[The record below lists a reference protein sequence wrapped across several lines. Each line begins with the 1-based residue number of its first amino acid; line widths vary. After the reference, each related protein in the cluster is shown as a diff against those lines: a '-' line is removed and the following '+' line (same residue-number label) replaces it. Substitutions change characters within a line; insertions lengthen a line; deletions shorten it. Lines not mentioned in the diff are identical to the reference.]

1 METKHCKK
9 TSFANEA
16 AAIFY
21 IDKLKRT
28 SIRERVP
35 IRAYLCCQ
43 CNSWHL
49 TSKPNFESVKYEMEI
64 IKLKNII
71 ENNTNQINNLKRK
84 IENISKNVSVSFHIS

>member
-1 METKHCKK
+1 MKPNLCRK
-9 TSFANEA
+9 TSFSDEA
-16 AAIFY
+16 SALFY
-21 IDKLKRT
+21 IEKLRRT
-28 SIRERVP
+28 SKREIVP
-35 IRAYLCCQ
+35 IRTYLCPH
-43 CNSWHL
+43 CNTWHL